1 MVAITA
7 VVSLAPAS
15 VAEPLPVREVAR
27 GIFVY
32 KGSHEEANAENLG
45 GIANLTFVVGGTAVA
60 VIDSGGSL
68 RSGQRLR
75 EAVRRV
81 TDLPIRYVINT
92 HVHPDHVFGNAAFL
106 ADRPD
111 FVGHA
116 KLSRAMEARG
126 SYYLGGLGQ
135 LLGAVSEGTVVVPPS
150 LPVAERLDLDLGGR
164 VLRVTAH
171 RTAHTDNDLSVYDPA
186 TGTLILGDLLFME
199 RVPVVDGSLT
209 GWLDV
214 MSELRAIEAER
225 VVPGHG
231 PAVADWPQALE
242 AQERYLRL
250 LQTEIRAVIRDGG
263 TIDQAVA
270 SVGRSEQRSWLLFER
285 YNPRNVATAFTE
297 LEWE

>member
-1 MVAITA
+1 M
-7 VVSLAPAS
+7 
-15 VAEPLPVREVAR
+15 AEPLPVREVAR
-27 GIFVY
+27 GIYVH
-32 KGSHEEANAENLG
+32 KGSHDEATAENLG
-45 GIANLTFVVGGTAVA
+45 GIANLTFVVGATAVA
-60 VIDSGGSL
+60 VIDSGGTV
-68 RSGQRLR
+68 RNGQRLR

-92 HVHPDHVFGNAAFL
+92 HVHPDHIFGNAAFL
-106 ADRPD
+106 ADGPD

-116 KLSRAMEARG
+116 KLARAMEARG
-126 SYYLGGLGQ
+126 SFYLEGLKQ
-135 LLGAVSEGTVVVPPS
+135 RLGTAGKGTVVVPPS
-150 LPVAERLDLDLGGR
+150 LPVAKRLDLDLGGR

-199 RVPVVDGSLT
+199 RVPVVDGSLA

-214 MSELRAIEAER
+214 MTDLREIEAER

-242 AQERYLRL
+242 AQERYLRR
-250 LQTEIRAVIRDGG
+250 LQTEIRAVIRNGG

-270 SVGRSEQRSWLLFER
+270 SVGRSEARSWLLFEH
-285 YNPRNVATAFTE
+285 YNPRNVVTAFTE